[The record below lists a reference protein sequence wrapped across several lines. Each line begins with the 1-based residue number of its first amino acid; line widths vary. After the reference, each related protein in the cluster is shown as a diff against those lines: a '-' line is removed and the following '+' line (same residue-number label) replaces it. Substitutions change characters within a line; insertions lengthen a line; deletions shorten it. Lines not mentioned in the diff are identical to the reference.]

1 LKKKSK
7 KEDIMK
13 LRFGFALIILIL
25 IIGCKSKTHFSYFSI
40 PKIDDVVS
48 IAYHVS
54 ELNIDNDPKPLTPNN
69 EHDRKI
75 INKLIGF
82 LEMAKEEGYEDKL
95 PMPSI
100 IIHYAT
106 IFLKNGFSYNITP
119 GANSVVYVSDKTN
132 NKTTRI
138 VSYELNNWLFN
149 GWENDLN

>member
-13 LRFGFALIILIL
+13 LRFGFALITLIL

-106 IFLKNGFSYNITP
+106 IFLKNGFSYF
-119 GANSVVYVSDKTN
+119 S
-132 NKTTRI
+132 
-138 VSYELNNWLFN
+138 LNY
-149 GWENDLN
+149 DLD